1 MSCHSDGRSEIH
13 HYGMTSGDDSIIRLF
28 NLQGKLLTSIQTKSG
43 KRPSDIT
50 VTKSGHLICT
60 VPSDRYVNMVQNT
73 KISKKIRLMEFIPIN
88 ICYTLFD
95 DILVMMVK
103 HDNTESMVA
112 RYSAFK
118 ATQCIPET
126 QVNLD
131 FPLIFQSKKKMR
143 AGIRIFVLLI
153 ILQTQY

>member
-1 MSCHSDGRSEIH
+1 MI
-13 HYGMTSGDDSIIRLF
+13 SGDDSIIRLF

-131 FPLIFQSKKKMR
+131 FPLIFQSKIKMR

-153 ILQTQY
+153 TLQTQY

>member
-1 MSCHSDGRSEIH
+1 MWYAIVMKEIWS
-13 HYGMTSGDDSIIRLF
+13 SGDDSIIRFF

-60 VPSDRYVNMVQNT
+60 VSSDRSVNMVQNT

-88 ICYTLFD
+88 ICYTFFD
-95 DILVMMVK
+95 DLLVMMVK
-103 HDNTESMVA
+103 HDNTKSKVV

-118 ATQCIPET
+118 ATQSIPE
-126 QVNLD
+126 
-131 FPLIFQSKKKMR
+131 I
-143 AGIRIFVLLI
+143 
-153 ILQTQY
+153 

>member
-1 MSCHSDGRSEIH
+1 
-13 HYGMTSGDDSIIRLF
+13 MTSGDDSIIRLF

-126 QVNLD
+126 QMNLD
-131 FPLIFQSKKKMR
+131 FPLIFQSKIKMR

-153 ILQTQY
+153 TLQTQY

>member
-1 MSCHSDGRSEIH
+1 
-13 HYGMTSGDDSIIRLF
+13 MTSGDDSIIRLF

-131 FPLIFQSKKKMR
+131 FPLIFQSKIKMR

-153 ILQTQY
+153 TLQTQF

>member
-1 MSCHSDGRSEIH
+1 
-13 HYGMTSGDDSIIRLF
+13 MTSGDDSIIRLF

-60 VPSDRYVNMVQNT
+60 VPSDGYVNMVQNT

-131 FPLIFQSKKKMR
+131 FPLIFQSKIKMR

-153 ILQTQY
+153 TLQT

>member
-1 MSCHSDGRSEIH
+1 
-13 HYGMTSGDDSIIRLF
+13 MTSGDDSIIRLF

-131 FPLIFQSKKKMR
+131 FPLIFQSKIKMR

>member
-1 MSCHSDGRSEIH
+1 
-13 HYGMTSGDDSIIRLF
+13 MTSGDDSIIRLF
-28 NLQGKLLTSIQTKSG
+28 NLQRKLLTSIQTKSG

-50 VTKSGHLICT
+50 VTKIGHLICT

-88 ICYTLFD
+88 ICYTLFN

-131 FPLIFQSKKKMR
+131 FPLIFQSKIKMR

>member
-1 MSCHSDGRSEIH
+1 MCHAIVMEDRK
-13 HYGMTSGDDSIIRLF
+13 SITMAWQVATIVLY
-28 NLQGKLLTSIQTKSG
+28 LQGKLLTSIQTKSG

-73 KISKKIRLMEFIPIN
+73 KISKKIRFMEFIPIN

-131 FPLIFQSKKKMR
+131 FPMIFQSKIKMR

-153 ILQTQY
+153 TLQTQY

>member
-1 MSCHSDGRSEIH
+1 
-13 HYGMTSGDDSIIRLF
+13 MTSGDDSIIRLF

-118 ATQCIPET
+118 KTHSIPKMAKVT
-126 QVNLD
+126 QVNFFFLRT
-131 FPLIFQSKKKMR
+131 FQLNIKMR
-143 AGIRIFVLLI
+143 SGIWIFVLLI
-153 ILQTQY
+153 KLQVQ

>member
-1 MSCHSDGRSEIH
+1 
-13 HYGMTSGDDSIIRLF
+13 MTSGDDSIIRLF
-28 NLQGKLLTSIQTKSG
+28 NLQGKLLTTIQTKSG

-131 FPLIFQSKKKMR
+131 FPLIFQSKIKMR

-153 ILQTQY
+153 TLQTQY

>member
-1 MSCHSDGRSEIH
+1 MCHAIVMEDRK
-13 HYGMTSGDDSIIRLF
+13 SITMAWQVATIVLY
-28 NLQGKLLTSIQTKSG
+28 LQGKLLTSIQTKSG

-73 KISKKIRLMEFIPIN
+73 KISKKIRFMEFIPIN

-131 FPLIFQSKKKMR
+131 FPLIFQSKIKMR

-153 ILQTQY
+153 TLQTQF

>member
-1 MSCHSDGRSEIH
+1 
-13 HYGMTSGDDSIIRLF
+13 MTSGDDSIIRLF

-50 VTKSGHLICT
+50 VTNSGHLICT

-131 FPLIFQSKKKMR
+131 FPLIFQSKVKMR

-153 ILQTQY
+153 TLQTQY

>member
-1 MSCHSDGRSEIH
+1 
-13 HYGMTSGDDSIIRLF
+13 MTSGDDSIIRLF

-73 KISKKIRLMEFIPIN
+73 KISKKIRFMEFIPIN

-103 HDNTESMVA
+103 HDNTESMFA

-131 FPLIFQSKKKMR
+131 FPLIFQSKIKMR

-153 ILQTQY
+153 TLQTQY